1 MKCTFN
7 RITSEDVFRQ
17 LKGILHMDTI
27 SKLKTQLL
35 VWFLSYCSTW
45 DVLQGIFL
53 KDYIY
58 RNYIQVSTAVLFA
71 PKVWFINHI

>member
-35 VWFLSYCSTW
+35 V
-45 DVLQGIFL
+45 
-53 KDYIY
+53 
-58 RNYIQVSTAVLFA
+58 
-71 PKVWFINHI
+71 